1 MMLEHAIE
9 RRLLFHEAD
18 PAGIAQFHQ
27 LFAWMQEAEQS
38 LFRSLGLP
46 LREYW
51 ASGGK
56 RQLGWAKHHAS
67 LDFLRPI
74 RVDEKVKLRL
84 RLKRMTERTLAFDF
98 VIENEDEIKARGK
111 LRTICIQGREDSFKA
126 VPIPEI
132 VREKIRL
139 LEKKT
144 RKSPSDNGRKP
155 APG

>member
-1 MMLEHAIE
+1 MERNPVILEHAIE

-18 PAGIAQFHQ
+18 PAGIAQFQQ

-38 LFRSLGLP
+38 LFRSLRLP

-74 RVDEKVKLRL
+74 LVDEKVKLRL
-84 RLKRMTERTLAFDF
+84 RLRRMTERTLAFDV
-98 VIENEDEIKARGK
+98 VIENEGEMKARGK
-111 LRTICIQGREDSFKA
+111 LRTVCVQGREDSFKS
-126 VPIPEI
+126 VPIPKI
-132 VREKIRL
+132 VREKIML
-139 LEKKT
+139 LAKETKGAK
-144 RKSPSDNGRKP
+144 
-155 APG
+155 